1 MRKTALALLLALTIA
16 TLGAIGMSCSRSDT
30 PMQST
35 FLAEQGV
42 WFWLQSVGGLNNELL
57 HVDSVSFARALVFN
71 PPSTVEFWETDTSG
85 SFIEPEWVVGYTIDW
100 TVDMVVQQT
109 EGETDDTLFVRRQ
122 VLRYEGGIH
131 APQTVDFIGRD
142 TLVLTDRI
150 VHGYTHTYFRLQ

>member
-35 FLAEQGV
+35 FLAEQGA
-42 WFWLQSVGGLNNELL
+42 WFWIQSFGGLNNELL

-71 PPSTVEFWETDTSG
+71 PPSTVEFWETDTTG

-100 TVDMVVQQT
+100 EDVDS
-109 EGETDDTLFVRRQ
+109 VRTK
-122 VLRYEGGIH
+122 VLRYADGIH
-131 APQTVDFIGRD
+131 SPQTVEFIGRD
-142 TLVLTDRI
+142 TIILTDLI
-150 VHGYTHTYFRLQ
+150 INGYTHTYFRLQ